1 MLEDFTKMVVQVDEH
16 GGGLTSTFYLK
27 HLGRV

>member
-16 GGGLTSTFYLK
+16 GGLTSTFYLK